1 PIMERARPLEDQL
14 VPAAS
19 AIQSGGVVAFPTD
32 TFYGLAVD
40 PRSGAAIRKIF
51 ELKERSDTRAIPLIA
66 ESITQVTDCV
76 GTLTPLAERLALQ
89 YWPGPLTLIIPASA
103 ELNAELTGRTG
114 RVAVRVPDHAVART
128 IARLVGCAITSTSAN
143 VSGLPSP
150 STADEVAATLGSL
163 IDVLVDAG
171 AAPGGL
177 PSTIIDVTAATPV
190 LVRPGAVHWE
200 RVLKFLG

>member
-1 PIMERARPLEDQL
+1 MERARPLEDQL

-40 PRSGAAIRKIF
+40 PRSSAAVRKIF

-103 ELNAELTGRTG
+103 ELNAELTGGTG
-114 RVAVRVPDHAVART
+114 RVAVRVPDHAVARA
-128 IARLVGCAITSTSAN
+128 IARLVGCAVTSTSAN
-143 VSGLPSP
+143 VSGLSPP
-150 STADEVAATLGSL
+150 STADEVAARLGDS

-177 PSTIIDVTAATPV
+177 PSTIVDVTAATPV
-190 LVRPGAVHWE
+190 LIRPGAVHWE